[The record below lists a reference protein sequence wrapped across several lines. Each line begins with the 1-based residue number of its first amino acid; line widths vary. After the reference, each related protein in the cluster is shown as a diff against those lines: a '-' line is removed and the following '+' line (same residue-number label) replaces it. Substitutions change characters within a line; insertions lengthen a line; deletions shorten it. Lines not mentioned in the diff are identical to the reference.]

1 MQFISGKQRI
11 SRVETYFM
19 FPPWAM
25 LFDTFPKL
33 ECVTVF
39 SSLRCMVGYHEER
52 AGGKVSLA
60 QAPWALDIRV

>member
-1 MQFISGKQRI
+1 
-11 SRVETYFM
+11 M